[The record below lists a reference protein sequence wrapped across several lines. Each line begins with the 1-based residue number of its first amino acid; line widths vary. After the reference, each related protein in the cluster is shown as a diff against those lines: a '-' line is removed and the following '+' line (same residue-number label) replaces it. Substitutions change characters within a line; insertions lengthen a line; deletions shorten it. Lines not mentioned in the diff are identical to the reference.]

1 MVSPVRIR
9 VSPLLPPVPRTHR
22 PVVLKRLVV
31 WLANRPEKIGMVG
44 EAAGVWANTMIDGVA
59 GDLAGN
65 VGGTVLG
72 KDLAVVVKRCR
83 NRL

>member
-1 MVSPVRIR
+1 M
-9 VSPLLPPVPRTHR
+9 
-22 PVVLKRLVV
+22 
-31 WLANRPEKIGMVG
+31 WLANRPEKIEMVG